1 MRVMKCEV
9 FTAHLQMLQNVT
21 YLPFNGGL
29 GDMYAVVVFFLLLS
43 GRIGGG
49 NLGSDMLLFLSRL
62 SRFVLFIVIL
72 GGGTFVLRFLL
83 TSACKFSTQS

>member
-1 MRVMKCEV
+1 
-9 FTAHLQMLQNVT
+9 MLQNVT

-29 GDMYAVVVFFLLLS
+29 GDIHAVVIFFFLLLS